1 MAESLIAD
9 LFKTPAD
16 VRQEE
21 TDRLLEQ
28 GKASAEAYLTGA
40 GQGGSPIA
48 GAIRGLTATALQEM
62 PLSMSQTVRRGM
74 LGLSGGQV
82 GASQAE
88 RQAAELNAVAKSAI
102 GKKPDEIR
110 KAAERAAE
118 LGRGDIAMAL
128 NDRADKL
135 QKETDLLAGRE
146 GAYNI
151 LKRMNPLVA
160 SLFKMDPKMGID
172 KAFELATKKA
182 DQIVIGFDPG
192 QEVALQEVT
201 AKAKELGNKYVDML
215 DSDPDIVY
223 RFRLA
228 LKNNKSIKEAYSE
241 AFGLSKSQANA
252 ATSNANPFD
261 AFMEQQKK
269 ANGA

>member
-88 RQAAELNAVAKSAI
+88 RQAAELNAVAKSAT
-102 GKKPDEIR
+102 GRKPEEIR
-110 KAAERAAE
+110 KAAERARAV
-118 LGRGDIAMAL
+118 GRGDIAMVLEERAL
-128 NDRADKL
+128 KIEKNIDKITNKQIHVELLKEFDPRLAAAYAADEDGSFTTYFNAARDMKKGTAYAISDKL
-135 QKETDLLAGRE
+135 AAGALKA
-146 GAYNI
+146 AYQDKGLDDPTSDEI
-151 LKRMNPLVA
+151 ARFQQALKRGDDFDEAV
-160 SLFKMDPKMGID
+160 D
-172 KAFELATKKA
+172 KAMGGDGSSVAN
-182 DQIVIGFDPG
+182 DPF
-192 QEVALQEVT
+192 AP
-201 AKAKELGNKYVDML
+201 K
-215 DSDPDIVY
+215 
-223 RFRLA
+223 
-228 LKNNKSIKEAYSE
+228 
-241 AFGLSKSQANA
+241 
-252 ATSNANPFD
+252 
-261 AFMEQQKK
+261 
-269 ANGA
+269 

>member
-88 RQAAELNAVAKSAI
+88 RQAAELNAVAKSAT
-102 GKKPDEIR
+102 GRKPEEIR
-110 KAAERAAE
+110 KAAERARAV
-118 LGRGDIAMAL
+118 GRGDIAMVLEERAL
-128 NDRADKL
+128 KL
-135 QKETDLLAGRE
+135 EKNMDQIINKQVQYE
-146 GAYNI
+146 I
-151 LKRMNPLVA
+151 LKRL
-160 SLFKMDPKMGID
+160 DPEI
-172 KAFELATKKA
+172 A
-182 DQIVIGFDPG
+182 
-192 QEVALQEVT
+192 
-201 AKAKELGNKYVDML
+201 
-215 DSDPDIVY
+215 
-223 RFRLA
+223 
-228 LKNNKSIKEAYSE
+228 E
-241 AFGLSKSQANA
+241 AFKDDPEATFTSYYNLAKGDSSKGIVLSDEMAA
-252 ATSNANPFD
+252 ATLTEAFDRLKLEEPTPAQIAEFKRIVAQPDMTVPKAIRQLLGGDGNAPSADKFNP
-261 AFMEQQKK
+261 ANYQQ
-269 ANGA
+269 ADGA